1 MIDIPDFIFLLLFGL
16 VFTILFYIEAQI
28 ASLKAMMEEHTRYDE
43 PLKNGVEKLKRYTH
57 KE

>member
-1 MIDIPDFIFLLLFGL
+1 MIDVPDFIFLLLFGL

-43 PLKNGVEKLKRYTH
+43 PLKNGNHKLKRYTH

>member
-28 ASLKAMMEEHTRYDE
+28 ASLKAMMEEHTRYEE
-43 PLKNGVEKLKRYTH
+43 PLKNGNQKLKRYIH
-57 KE
+57 EE